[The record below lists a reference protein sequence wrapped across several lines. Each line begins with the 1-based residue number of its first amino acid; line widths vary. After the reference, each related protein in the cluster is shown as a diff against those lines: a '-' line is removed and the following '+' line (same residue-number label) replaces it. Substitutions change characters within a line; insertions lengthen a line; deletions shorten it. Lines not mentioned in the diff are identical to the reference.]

1 MVLSKQRVDVLVSGQ
16 CGSVLGV
23 VAVAA
28 AAAAARDAS
37 APYVLG
43 LAHADREPHDL
54 CVLVQSVFVAL
65 FPAYYALS
73 SLGTPFLFLYLDS

>member
-1 MVLSKQRVDVLVSGQ
+1 LVLSKQQVDVSVSSQ
-16 CGSVLGV
+16 CGSALGV

-28 AAAAARDAS
+28 AAARDAP

-43 LAHADREPHDL
+43 LAHADREPRGL
-54 CVLVQSVFVAL
+54 CVLDQSVFVAL